1 MPKRFAYLD
10 GQKVARREA
19 EKIASRAAERN
30 GTAEKLE
37 TVYVR
42 KETLRAVWRALDR
55 GRTGNLNELVED
67 LLHRWLSEHEGR
79 ASSAKSA
86 KTSAAKES
94 AARKPSGR

>member
-10 GQKVARREA
+10 GQKVARKEA

-55 GRTGNLNELVED
+55 GKTGNLNELVED

-79 ASSAKSA
+79 EAGRASATGAGAVKKS
-86 KTSAAKES
+86 
-94 AARKPSGR
+94 SGR